1 MLSRLPSGT
10 VLDGEVVLL
19 QHGLPDLE
27 AILARHQLVSTARI
41 RQRCQVEPV
50 TYVLF
55 DALYANGR
63 SLLAEP
69 LSVRRQVLQDLLE
82 SFDEPR
88 LVFSAGII
96 DRGSAYF
103 EQAVA
108 QGQEG
113 VMAKHLASPYLPGRR
128 SACWR
133 KIKPARFVP
142 CVIVGFVPGRNGL
155 RRLLLAAAHH
165 GPLRYVASIS
175 VGLTN
180 ALRDELHSLLAQ
192 RVRARPVV
200 PCPARATW
208 VEPELFCSVRF
219 LEWTH
224 AGRLRGASFH
234 RLLPASAP
242 AYAEQ
247 ASVTHRS
254 AVNGY

>member
-1 MLSRLPSGT
+1 M
-10 VLDGEVVLL
+10 
-19 QHGLPDLE
+19 
-27 AILARHQLVSTARI
+27 
-41 RQRCQVEPV
+41 
-50 TYVLF
+50 
-55 DALYANGR
+55 
-63 SLLAEP
+63 
-69 LSVRRQVLQDLLE
+69 
-82 SFDEPR
+82 
-88 LVFSAGII
+88 
-96 DRGSAYF
+96 
-103 EQAVA
+103 
-108 QGQEG
+108 
-113 VMAKHLASPYLPGRR
+113 
-128 SACWR
+128 
-133 KIKPARFVP
+133 P

-180 ALRDELHSLLAQ
+180 ALRDELHSLLAK

-247 ASVTHRS
+247 ASASHRS
-254 AVNGY
+254 AGKGY